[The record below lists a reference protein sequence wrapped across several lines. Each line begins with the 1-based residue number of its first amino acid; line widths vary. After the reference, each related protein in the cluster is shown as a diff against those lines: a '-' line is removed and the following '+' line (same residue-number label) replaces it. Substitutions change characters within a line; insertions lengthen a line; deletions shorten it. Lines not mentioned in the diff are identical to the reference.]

1 MLEVQLLLR
10 HGLGRDDMSRDMTLE
25 DVGDTEFELVGVLS
39 RERVGV
45 VTVGLGHC
53 FGGQLGCW

>member
-1 MLEVQLLLR
+1 MLEIQLLLG

-25 DVGDTEFELVGVLS
+25 DVSDTKFELVGVLS

-45 VTVGLGHC
+45 VTVGLRHGFSNHAA
-53 FGGQLGCW
+53 GE